1 VTGPGSAVS
10 SRRELAEARP
20 GLMRLLPIAVVGS
33 AVGSVLLLLTPPG
46 AFAQLVPF
54 LVAGGSVVLI
64 VQPALMKLRKRSHG
78 GGAARAVLLVGVVS
92 VYGGYF
98 GAGSGVMLLAVVLV
112 LVDSRIPSAN
122 AIKNMLVAI
131 TSLTAA
137 AVFMV
142 SEPVPWNAVL
152 PLAAGLLVGSAVGPI
167 IVRVLPPNV
176 VRWFAAA
183 CGLFLAAYLWLRPTI
198 MAGGIVF
205 AVAPESYVEGSSNDI
220 AAYVQ
225 LVGELP
231 HRESVW
237 PLPVGSVPRTGVDM
251 SAWFASDGR
260 VCGSRRPRSGGEAD
274 RTDFSKAGETYLN
287 RKVRRRTQPGTSR
300 MGLLAPTI

>member
-1 VTGPGSAVS
+1 
-10 SRRELAEARP
+10 
-20 GLMRLLPIAVVGS
+20 MRLLPIAVVGS

-64 VQPALMKLRKRSHG
+64 VQPALMKLRKRSHA

-176 VRWFAAA
+176 VRWCAAA
-183 CGLFLAAYLWLRPTI
+183 CGLFLAAYLWLRPT
-198 MAGGIVF
+198 
-205 AVAPESYVEGSSNDI
+205 
-220 AAYVQ
+220 
-225 LVGELP
+225 
-231 HRESVW
+231 
-237 PLPVGSVPRTGVDM
+237 
-251 SAWFASDGR
+251 
-260 VCGSRRPRSGGEAD
+260 
-274 RTDFSKAGETYLN
+274 
-287 RKVRRRTQPGTSR
+287 
-300 MGLLAPTI
+300 

>member
-1 VTGPGSAVS
+1 MRARLLGVSPTEGCVLLVAAGVVAGIVGSGGGITSLVSYPALLAVGIPPLPANVANLVAGVVTGPGSAVS

-92 VYGGYF
+92 IYGGYF

-183 CGLFLAAYLWLRPTI
+183 CGLFLAAYLWLRPT
-198 MAGGIVF
+198 
-205 AVAPESYVEGSSNDI
+205 
-220 AAYVQ
+220 
-225 LVGELP
+225 
-231 HRESVW
+231 
-237 PLPVGSVPRTGVDM
+237 
-251 SAWFASDGR
+251 
-260 VCGSRRPRSGGEAD
+260 
-274 RTDFSKAGETYLN
+274 
-287 RKVRRRTQPGTSR
+287 
-300 MGLLAPTI
+300 